1 MPSSQ
6 PNPIAATTTEELVR
20 ILNYLVKDIYSN
32 LDTALQLDGKGV
44 IVRLNLGGL
53 GKDVSA
59 FDGLVRITGGI
70 SSAITVGAGLEI
82 ASAVLKVKQQ
92 AVEADVAAITA
103 LTIPTGVDHVNLA
116 SFQTLV
122 NTMITEM
129 NAVKTKVNNI
139 LAKLRLSE
147 ELAT

>member
-6 PNPIAATTTEELVR
+6 PNPIAATTIEELVR
-20 ILNYLVKDIYSN
+20 VLNYLVKDIYAN

-53 GKDVSA
+53 GKDVSG
-59 FDGLVRITGGI
+59 FDGLIQITGGT
-70 SSAITVGAGLEI
+70 SSAVTVGTGLEI

-92 AVEADVAAITA
+92 AVEADVAAISA
-103 LTIPTGVDHVNLA
+103 LTIPAGANTLNLA
-116 SFQTLV
+116 SFQTLID
-122 NTMITEM
+122 TMITEM

>member
-6 PNPIAATTTEELVR
+6 PNQISATTIEELVR
-20 ILNYLVKDIYSN
+20 VLNFIIKDIYGN

-44 IVRLNLGGL
+44 IVKLTLGGL
-53 GKDVSA
+53 GKNVSG
-59 FDGLVRITGGI
+59 FNGLVQITGGV
-70 SSAITVGAGLEI
+70 SSAITVGTGLQI
-82 ASAVLKVKQQ
+82 ASNILKVKQQ
-92 AVEADVAAITA
+92 AVEVDVASITA
-103 LTIPTGVDHVNLA
+103 LTVPTGTDHVNLA
-116 SFQTLV
+116 QFQTLID
-122 NTMITEM
+122 TMITEM